1 MSTPDS
7 TTKRVAKRLR
17 SLRRARDMTQADVAD
32 KAKMSVTY
40 YSKIERGVI
49 KPSVEMYERIAK
61 ALKVTASDIFPF

>member
-1 MSTPDS
+1 MNTPDS

-17 SLRRARDMTQADVAD
+17 SLRRERDMTQTDVAD